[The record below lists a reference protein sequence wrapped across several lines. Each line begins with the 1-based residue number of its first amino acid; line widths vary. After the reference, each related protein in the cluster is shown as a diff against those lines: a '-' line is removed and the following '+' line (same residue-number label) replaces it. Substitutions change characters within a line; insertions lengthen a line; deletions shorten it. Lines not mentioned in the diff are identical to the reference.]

1 MMTASC
7 AGAKGESSVLLGQD
21 EPEWAQDIVL
31 PVEIPS
37 RDPREVL
44 RWLGKQML
52 VVAMYDYQAY
62 GVVPHLEW
70 LASVKKPLVRPVHCC
85 RTHGKPHFTIT
96 SHEHLHGD

>member
-1 MMTASC
+1 MATSTASFLRPKPRGTHALEYASLDPMMTASC
-7 AGAKGESSVLLGQD
+7 AGAKGETSVLLGQD

-31 PVEIPS
+31 PIEIPS

-62 GVVPHLEW
+62 
-70 LASVKKPLVRPVHCC
+70 APL
-85 RTHGKPHFTIT
+85 
-96 SHEHLHGD
+96 S